1 LLDKAQIEVGFD
13 LRKQTIRTQVMQVA
27 SENNATAVIDESLLD
42 EVCALVEYPC
52 AFSGNFDKRFLKVPE
67 EALISA
73 MKAHQK
79 YFHMLDAKGKLLPAF
94 ISVANIESSDLS
106 VIVDGNERVIRP
118 RLTDSEFFWEL
129 EKLSTNN
136 ISNIGG

>member
-1 LLDKAQIEVGFD
+1 MLTNSTCNYRIFTIINGIVSAHHPLQISKF
-13 LRKQTIRTQVMQVA
+13 T
-27 SENNATAVIDESLLD
+27 
-42 EVCALVEYPC
+42 
-52 AFSGNFDKRFLKVPE
+52 KVPE

-106 VIVDGNERVIRP
+106 MV
-118 RLTDSEFFWEL
+118 
-129 EKLSTNN
+129 
-136 ISNIGG
+136 